1 MSQLPVPTVW
11 SQSNKI
17 NRFKTKGSRQKA
29 QDRKDIISPQTE
41 KLKQQRL
48 SYIARGQSIKT
59 GCSFKVIFKQWDCA
73 SALYLIVS
81 HGKRTKQAG
90 VCVHEG
96 LGLARISVEC
106 K

>member
-17 NRFKTKGSRQKA
+17 KRLKTKGTRQKA
-29 QDRKDIISPQTE
+29 QDGKDIISPQTE
-41 KLKQQRL
+41 KQQRR
-48 SYIARGQSIKT
+48 SSIARGQSIKM
-59 GCSFKVIFKQWDCA
+59 GCNSKVIFKQWDCA

-106 K
+106 T